1 MICSN
6 CLMKQLKEEKDKAMK
21 KYNDKLKKDKY
32 YGSSKQTKG
41 K

>member
-6 CLMKQLKEEKDKAMK
+6 CLMKKLEEDRKKAMK

-32 YGSSKQTKG
+32 YGSSKQTKR